1 MLIKFED
8 DQSTADMLRAHYG
21 VKTAS
26 MGYRRAALDV
36 IDQHKEIRRLRSQV
50 AALQERLQQRDKVIE
65 GARAAAVLLLEKTG
79 QKEMFDASDATT
91 DR

>member
-8 DQSTADMLRAHYG
+8 DQAVADLLRAHYG
-21 VKTAS
+21 EKTAS
-26 MGYRRAALDV
+26 KGYQRAAREV

-50 AALQERLQQRDKVIE
+50 DTLQERLLQRDQLIE
-65 GARAAAVLLLEKTG
+65 GARAAASLLLEKTG
-79 QKEMFDASDATT
+79 QKEMFN